1 MRKLIL
7 ALPLALAAC
16 LPATGG
22 GEPGQTPATPGET
35 PDACGASALQSLI
48 GRKESV
54 LETMRFSQPMRV
66 IQPGTMVTMD
76 FQENRVN
83 FNIDD
88 TGFITSVT
96 CG

>member
-1 MRKLIL
+1 MRALL
-7 ALPLALAAC
+7 LTLPLALAAC
-16 LPATGG
+16 LPAP
-22 GEPGQTPATPGET
+22 GEVNDIPATGGET
-35 PDACGASALQSLI
+35 PDACGASGLQALI
-48 GRKESV
+48 GRKENV

-66 IQPGTMVTMD
+66 VKPGTMVTMD

>member
-1 MRKLIL
+1 MRALLL

-16 LPATGG
+16 LPATDD
-22 GEPGQTPATPGET
+22 PVDAPATPGET

-48 GRKESV
+48 GRKENV

-66 IQPGTMVTMD
+66 VKPGTMVTMD

-83 FNIDD
+83 FNLDD